1 MTCYHPLLAYKSE
14 GKVVF
19 NKPFAFAKGFNL
31 PCGQCIGCRLNYS
44 RQWAIRI
51 VHEAQMHDSNCFIT
65 LTFDQANL
73 DTRSNPNSLDV
84 SEFQRFMKR
93 LRKKFGENV
102 RYFHCG
108 EYGDKNLR
116 PHYHAI
122 LFGVDFSDKTLWS
135 NRDGNKL
142 YISET
147 LQRLWPYG
155 FSTIGDV
162 SFQSAAYVSRYILKK
177 QTGENAEDYYFRY
190 DPLTGEGRGVEPE
203 YCTMSR
209 GNNLPEDHPGATRGI
224 GYSWLKKYKED
235 VYPHDYVVINNHKV
249 KPPRYYDN
257 CLPEE
262 ELVQLKKTRAEQS
275 TELIDQYNEAMDR
288 LWVQE
293 EIKIK
298 RLEQLIR
305 NL

>member
-51 VHEAQMHDSNCFIT
+51 VHEAQMHDENCFIT
-65 LTFDQANL
+65 LTFDQAHL
-73 DTRSNPNSLDV
+73 EKRSNPLSLDV
-84 SEFQRFMKR
+84 TEYQRFMKR
-93 LRKKFGENV
+93 LRKRFGKNI
-102 RYFHCG
+102 RFFHCG
-108 EYGDKNLR
+108 EYGDKNKR

-122 LFGVDFSDKTLWS
+122 IFGLDFKDKKLWS

-142 YISET
+142 YTSEA
-147 LQRLWPYG
+147 LSELWPYG

-162 SFQSAAYVSRYILKK
+162 TFQSAAYVARYIMKK
-177 QTGENAEDYYFRY
+177 HKGDGAEDHYTRWC
-190 DPLTGEGRGVEPE
+190 PLTGEGTPVDPE

-209 GNNLPEDHPGATRGI
+209 KPGI
-224 GYSWLKKYKED
+224 GYEWLKKYKAD
-235 VYPHDYVVINNHKV
+235 VYPHDYVVINGHKV
-249 KPPRYYDN
+249 KPPRYYDS
-257 CLPEE
+257 LLDEQEFAQVKAKRIEDSPETINE
-262 ELVQLKKTRAEQS
+262 
-275 TELIDQYNEAMDR
+275 YGEAMDR
-288 LWVQE
+288 LWVSE
-293 EIKIK
+293 EIKLK
-298 RLEQLIR
+298 KLELLIR

>member
-51 VHEAQMHDSNCFIT
+51 VHEASMHDQNCFIT

-73 DTRSNPNSLDV
+73 ESRANPMSLDV
-84 SEFQRFMKR
+84 SEYQRFMKR
-93 LRKKFGENV
+93 LRKRFGNNI
-102 RYFHCG
+102 RFFHCG
-108 EYGDKNLR
+108 EYGDKNKR

-122 LFGVDFSDKTLWS
+122 IFGMDFNDKVLFQE
-135 NRDGNKL
+135 RDGTKL
-142 YISET
+142 YISKT
-147 LQRLWPYG
+147 LQELWPYG
-155 FSTIGDV
+155 FSTIGAV
-162 SFQSAAYVSRYILKK
+162 TFQSAAYVARYIMKK
-177 QTGENAEDYYFRY
+177 HKGEGMEDHYTRWCP
-190 DPLTGEGRGVEPE
+190 DTGEGTLVEPE

-209 GNNLPEDHPGATRGI
+209 KPGI
-224 GYSWLKKYKED
+224 GYNWLQKYKAD

-249 KPPRYYDN
+249 KPPRYYDS
-257 CLPEE
+257 LLEE
-262 ELVQLKKTRAEQS
+262 DELAALKKKRQEEQP
-275 TELIDQYNEAMDR
+275 ELINEYGEAMDR
-288 LWVQE
+288 LWVSQ

-298 RLEQLIR
+298 KLERLIR

>member
-1 MTCYHPLLAYKSE
+1 M
-14 GKVVF
+14 F

-51 VHEAQMHDSNCFIT
+51 MHEAEMHDQNCFIT

-73 DTRSNPNSLDV
+73 EKRSNPLSLDV
-84 SEFQRFMKR
+84 SEYQRFMKR
-93 LRKKFGENV
+93 LRKRFGKNI
-102 RYFHCG
+102 RFFHCG
-108 EYGDKNLR
+108 EYGDKNKR

-122 LFGVDFSDKTLWS
+122 IFGLDFKDKKLWT

-142 YISET
+142 YTSEA
-147 LQRLWPYG
+147 LQELWPYG

-162 SFQSAAYVSRYILKK
+162 TFQSAAYVARYIMKK
-177 QTGENAEDYYFRY
+177 WKGDGAEDHYTRWC
-190 DPLTGEGRGVEPE
+190 PLTGEGTTVLPE

-209 GNNLPEDHPGATRGI
+209 MPGI
-224 GYSWLKKYKED
+224 GKTWLEKYKSD

-249 KPPRYYDN
+249 KPPRYYDS
-257 CLPEE
+257 LLSEE
-262 ELVQLKKTRAEQS
+262 ELADLKKKRAEDAP
-275 TELIDQYNEAMDR
+275 EVIDEYNEAMDR
-288 LWVQE
+288 LWVSE

-298 RLEQLIR
+298 RLELLIR

>member
-51 VHEAQMHDSNCFIT
+51 VHEAQMHEKNCFIT
-65 LTFDQANL
+65 LTFDQAHL
-73 DTRSNPNSLDV
+73 ESRTNPLSLDV
-84 SEFQRFMKR
+84 TEFQRFMKR
-93 LRKKFGENV
+93 LRK
-102 RYFHCG
+102 RYGKNIRFFHCG
-108 EYGDKNLR
+108 EYGDKNKR

-122 LFGVDFSDKTLWS
+122 IFGMDFEDKSLWS

-142 YISET
+142 YTSEQ
-147 LQRLWPYG
+147 LQKLWRYG

-162 SFQSAAYVSRYILKK
+162 TFQSAAYVARYIMKK
-177 QTGENAEDYYFRY
+177 HKGEGAEDHYTRWC
-190 DPLTGEGRGVEPE
+190 PLTGEGTTVEPE

-209 GNNLPEDHPGATRGI
+209 RPGI
-224 GYSWLKKYKED
+224 GYDWLQEFKAD
-235 VYPHDYVVINNHKV
+235 VYPNDYIVINEHKV
-249 KPPRYYDN
+249 KPPRYYDS
-257 CLPEE
+257 LLTEE
-262 ELVQLKKTRAEQS
+262 ELKEVKAKRIEDSPETI
-275 TELIDQYNEAMDR
+275 TEYGESMDR
-288 LWVQE
+288 LWVSE
-293 EIKIK
+293 EIKLK
-298 RLEQLIR
+298 KLELLIR